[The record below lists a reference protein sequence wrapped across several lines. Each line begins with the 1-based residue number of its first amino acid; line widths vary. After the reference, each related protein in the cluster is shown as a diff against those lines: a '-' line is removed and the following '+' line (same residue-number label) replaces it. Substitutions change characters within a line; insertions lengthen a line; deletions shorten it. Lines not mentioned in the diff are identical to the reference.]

1 MKNVKEKDL
10 YLKKE
15 KKNENNLQ
23 KKRNYFEQ
31 RKNSEILSSDKFN
44 KERISYFFIKSK
56 K

>member
-15 KKNENNLQ
+15 KKNENNLRM
-23 KKRNYFEQ
+23 KRNYFEQ
-31 RKNSEILSSDKFN
+31 RKNSEILSSDKLK
-44 KERISYFFIKSK
+44 KERISNFFMKSK